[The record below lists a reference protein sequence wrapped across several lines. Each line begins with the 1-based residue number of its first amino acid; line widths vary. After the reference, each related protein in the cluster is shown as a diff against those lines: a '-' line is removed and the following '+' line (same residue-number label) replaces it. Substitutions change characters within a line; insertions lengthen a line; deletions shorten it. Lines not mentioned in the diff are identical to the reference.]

1 MTSSTRGEIA
11 TIQKNGN
18 FLWKKTDLSSP
29 IVAIFL
35 LSKDG
40 FLSVPFTTVGDE
52 VLEKI
57 VDYSVSDSKSDF
69 QLYPTVFIGE
79 SKGGASDT
87 LYAINSYVHKD
98 TPTIKKN
105 SINLFLEG
113 PNGREQNSPSETN
126 KQTIKNNFILYGH
139 YEVPPVDV
147 ESIGVKT
154 DKFSSELTIKTGL
167 NRWHNF
173 MNFNRDLKII
183 PETGGIIEAVDHSAI
198 NSDKKNKSSFD
209 KEQHSEQQ
217 LKNGVLKT
225 TTLIFKNWFD
235 HEENKVLKLL
245 MLITIGCVIS
255 LFWYFHATVRE
266 LRQGSQNSSKTLS
279 QNSTDNTTNYEVRK
293 LIDGKAYFDDF
304 NCNVN

>member
-87 LYAINSYVHKD
+87 LYAINSFVHKD

-154 DKFSSELTIKTGL
+154 DKFNSELTIKTDL

-173 MNFNRDLKII
+173 INFNRDLKII
-183 PETGGIIEAVDHSAI
+183 PETGAIIEAVDSAI

-209 KEQHSEQQ
+209 KEEESDQQ

-225 TTLIFKNWFD
+225 TQLLFKNWFD

-279 QNSTDNTTNYEVRK
+279 QNSTDTTTNYEVRK
-293 LIDGKAYFDDF
+293 LVDGS
-304 NCNVN
+304 